1 MKPQMK
7 LKTLLKKQVQK
18 IKFSKF
24 VLKSKLRE
32 KILKIRQNKNKNNIQ
47 INFKKVFD
55 IIKKQKINYKNI
67 GGYFPVNFEVDDLEI
82 LKNFERKNFKISL
95 PVIKKIF
102 KWIFINGHLLKY

>member
-1 MKPQMK
+1 MK

-32 KILKIRQNKNKNNIQ
+32 KILKIRKKKNKNNIQ

-55 IIKKQKINYKNI
+55 IIKKERLTGHEHRLPKKINKSSRSNSLTEAPKNNCLI
-67 GGYFPVNFEVDDLEI
+67 NVNKLQNQIIYIDTGCELDTSAGTD
-82 LKNFERKNFKISL
+82 
-95 PVIKKIF
+95 
-102 KWIFINGHLLKY
+102 